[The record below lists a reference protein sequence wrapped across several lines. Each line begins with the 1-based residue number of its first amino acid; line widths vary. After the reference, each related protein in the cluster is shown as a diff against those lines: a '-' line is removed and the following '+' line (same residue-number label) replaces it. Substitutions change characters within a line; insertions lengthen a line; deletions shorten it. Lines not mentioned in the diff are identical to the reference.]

1 MLWKTAQK
9 TLTCFFQRR
18 DDSSETVPSTN
29 LAELVDSR
37 PPTLVGEQTSQ
48 ESASTDKQNAKI

>member
-1 MLWKTAQK
+1 M
-9 TLTCFFQRR
+9 
-18 DDSSETVPSTN
+18 VPSTN
-29 LAELVDSR
+29 LAEMVDSR